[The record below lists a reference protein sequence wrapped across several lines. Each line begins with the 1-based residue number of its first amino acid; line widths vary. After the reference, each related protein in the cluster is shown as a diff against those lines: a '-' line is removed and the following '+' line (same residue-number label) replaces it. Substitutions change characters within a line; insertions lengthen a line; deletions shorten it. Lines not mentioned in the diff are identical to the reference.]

1 MISPWQANQRAQTE
15 REARDRRARVRTGK
29 PVRDLTEAEAR
40 DALYGPHT
48 RSGRVDRVR
57 GPVTMWATFPPT
69 TLREGDEMVFRPS
82 FSIN

>member
-15 REARDRRARVRTGK
+15 RDARDRRARVRTGK

-57 GPVTMWATFPPT
+57 GPVTACGDRTR
-69 TLREGDEMVFRPS
+69 LYEGDRSMRPR
-82 FSIN
+82 FSIY